1 MTQLITRPCLH
12 LLFGKR
18 KLISPGAV
26 KHRGLK
32 ELIVTVPKPAKF
44 WLVFS
49 PSHPFHASFLFTP
62 AAPKVV
68 LQPRGVNS
76 RVGSFS
82 RKERTGRLCPKGQ
95 LRTVVGSSLCS
106 HGPDE
111 RGVDSLRGGHKKAL
125 GDFEQRPG
133 KTINCGLIRSLREYN
148 LNQTHGS
155 GMTQVTC
162 PSQRLSV
169 GG

>member
-1 MTQLITRPCLH
+1 VITCQCLR
-12 LLFGKR
+12 LLLGRR
-18 KLISPGAV
+18 KLISPGSENF
-26 KHRGLK
+26 RGLL
-32 ELIVTVPKPAKF
+32 ELCGSPEFGQNLASILPDTHSSSKLLLATV
-44 WLVFS
+44 
-49 PSHPFHASFLFTP
+49 
-62 AAPKVV
+62 APKVV

-133 KTINCGLIRSLREYN
+133 KTINCGLIRSLREHN